1 MQKGERGFLKIFHV
15 DMNSFF
21 ASCEQAVNPE
31 YAKKPLVVCGDP
43 ENRAGIVLA
52 ASYEAK
58 AFGIK
63 TTMLCYE
70 AKRLCPNAIF
80 VPCRHRLYSEIS
92 RKVMAILDDF
102 TPVKEQ
108 ASLDE
113 AYLDMTG
120 TERLFGNSAAAARLI
135 QQRIYDELHIGCSVG
150 ISTNKL
156 LAKMASDM
164 KKPMGITE
172 LYESDVPQKLWP
184 LPVRELFGVGGKT
197 AEKLEHYGITTVGGL
212 AAMDEGWLCR
222 TFGPATAKY
231 LHEAANGRGS
241 ESLEPDGTVESRSV
255 GNENTYSRDVTSM
268 EEAFRE
274 LLFLCDSVGY
284 RLRKEKKQARC
295 VTVKIKY
302 YDFKVVTRSRT
313 LPLPFCD
320 TDTLYKTASE
330 LFAANWSKKPVRLLG
345 VTASGFDECEQI
357 TLFEDSAAEK
367 HGAVDESVD
376 SLRRRFGYNSV
387 VRASLMEK
395 KNKKL

>member
-1 MQKGERGFLKIFHV
+1 MAFHLR
-15 DMNSFF
+15 
-21 ASCEQAVNPE
+21 Q
-31 YAKKPLVVCGDP
+31 CGL
-43 ENRAGIVLA
+43 G
-52 ASYEAK
+52 
-58 AFGIK
+58 
-63 TTMLCYE
+63 
-70 AKRLCPNAIF
+70 
-80 VPCRHRLYSEIS
+80 
-92 RKVMAILDDF
+92 
-102 TPVKEQ
+102 
-108 ASLDE
+108 
-113 AYLDMTG
+113 
-120 TERLFGNSAAAARLI
+120 
-135 QQRIYDELHIGCSVG
+135 
-150 ISTNKL
+150 
-156 LAKMASDM
+156 
-164 KKPMGITE
+164 
-172 LYESDVPQKLWP
+172 
-184 LPVRELFGVGGKT
+184 
-197 AEKLEHYGITTVGGL
+197 
-212 AAMDEGWLCR
+212 
-222 TFGPATAKY
+222 
-231 LHEAANGRGS
+231 GRGA